1 MKSRD
6 DQPDAGS
13 LSDRKRKRGSD
24 DPNLEQRGPDT
35 LPLLRDTL

>member
-1 MKSRD
+1 MKPRD
-6 DQPDAGS
+6 DQADASS
-13 LSDRKRKRGSD
+13 LSGRTNERGND